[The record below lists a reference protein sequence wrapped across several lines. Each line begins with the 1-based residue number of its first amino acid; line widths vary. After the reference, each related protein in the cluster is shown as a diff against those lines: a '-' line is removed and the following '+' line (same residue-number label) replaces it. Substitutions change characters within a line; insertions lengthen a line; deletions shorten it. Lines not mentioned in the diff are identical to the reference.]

1 MRFDLYPY
9 GKPFNM
15 LLSIRILRPVNLRL
29 SVFDSETKRIF
40 IDRNL
45 RLQKSKRVLVKLPIV
60 SDELTA
66 EIIDKNLP
74 RGRSAFVVE
83 QIKVA
88 PDTKCPID
96 LTKNDKAFIRF
107 VKWFSTESSRLQ
119 ATKKGTL
126 YSSEG
131 FSILYIDTIID
142 AGIELTT
149 PARIARNS
157 GVIEVS
163 KKQTIDYSV
172 PMLIVMLLHEY
183 AHKFKN
189 KEYGKKDSN
198 ELTADI
204 IACHIALNLGFDS
217 HEVLNAFYAV
227 FEKKD
232 SKLNRKRM
240 GAIKEFVSIFKE
252 SEDQRCN
259 TKRR

>member
-45 RLQKSKRVLVKLPIV
+45 RLKTSKRILVKLPIV
-60 SDELTA
+60 SNELTA
-66 EIIDKNLP
+66 EVVDKNLP
-74 RGRSAFVVE
+74 RGRSAFIIE
-83 QIKVA
+83 QIKVS
-88 PDTKCPID
+88 PDTKCPIE
-96 LTKNDKAFIRF
+96 LTREDKAFIIF
-107 VKWFSTESSRLQ
+107 VKWFATECSRLQ
-119 ATKKGTL
+119 AGKKGTL
-126 YSSEG
+126 YSSDG
-131 FSILYIDTIID
+131 FSILFVDTIKE

-163 KKQTIDYSV
+163 KKQTVDYSV

-189 KEYGKKDSN
+189 KQYGKKDSN

-217 HEVLNAFYAV
+217 HEVLSAFQSV
-227 FEKKD
+227 FTKKNT
-232 SKLNRKRM
+232 KLNRKRM
-240 GAIKEFVSIFKE
+240 QAIKEFVFIFKK
-252 SEDQRCN
+252 SEKQRCN
-259 TKRR
+259 IRR